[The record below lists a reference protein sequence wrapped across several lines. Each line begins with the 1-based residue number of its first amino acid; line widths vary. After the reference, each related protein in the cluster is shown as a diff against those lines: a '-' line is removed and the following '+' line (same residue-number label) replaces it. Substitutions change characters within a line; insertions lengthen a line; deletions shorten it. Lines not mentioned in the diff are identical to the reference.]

1 VDGRQPGTPKR
12 LEVTLTCGFLL
23 LVSGLSVGVVLPELR
38 DEFSLSATVAAAHVS
53 TFGFG
58 LILMAFAGVALV
70 RRVGRQRMFW
80 CAAAAIAA
88 GVTMLCAGPVWPI
101 TLAGCVIAGLGCA
114 TLVQLM
120 PGLVAD
126 GFAEHRGAAFA
137 RINAWPGLAGVCY
150 ALAVG
155 AVLSFGGSWRW
166 PFFGLM
172 LSTLVALVGL
182 GRTVTLPVA
191 APHDTNLLAA
201 LRRPDVR
208 GPWAGVVLAVML
220 DFPPGQMAILFL
232 RDVGKVSSG
241 TAAMLGAGWG
251 VFLFTGRLL
260 IPRVRAALGEWTV
273 VAIYSLELAGVL
285 VMWVGPGLA
294 VRVVGM
300 AMVALGSAPAYVL
313 AVDRLYDETD
323 GDPAVL
329 GSVAA
334 LASGLAIS
342 IGTLGLG
349 ALTDVFSTRHAILSV
364 AVLAALGITLRW
376 PRRRLLDT
384 VASGSSEVDRLQP
397 SGQQPALRG
406 AP

>member
-1 VDGRQPGTPKR
+1 MDGRQLQATKR
-12 LEVTLTCGFLL
+12 LEVTLTSGFLL

-38 DEFSLSATVAAAHVS
+38 DEFGLSGTVAAAHVS

-70 RRVGRQRMFW
+70 RRFGRQRMFW
-80 CAAAAIAA
+80 CAAGSISV
-88 GVTMLCAGPVWPI
+88 GVTMLCAGPAWPV

-137 RINAWPGLAGVCY
+137 RINAWPGLAGVAY

-172 LSTLVALVGL
+172 LSTLVALVGV
-182 GRTVTLPVA
+182 GRSVSMPA
-191 APHDTNLLAA
+191 ALPHDTNLLAT
-201 LRRPDVR
+201 LRKPGVR

-232 RDVGKVSSG
+232 RDVGKASSG

-251 VFLFTGRLL
+251 VFLFAGRLL
-260 IPRVRAALGEWTV
+260 TPRVRAALGHWTV
-273 VAIYSLELAGVL
+273 VTIYSLELAGVL
-285 VMWVGPGLA
+285 VMWIGPSLT

-300 AMVALGSAPAYVL
+300 AMVALGSSPAYVL

-334 LASGLAIS
+334 LASGLAVS
-342 IGTLGLG
+342 IGTLSLG
-349 ALTDVFSTRHAILSV
+349 ALTDAFSTRHAILLV
-364 AVLAALGITLRW
+364 AVLAAIGIALRW
-376 PRRRLLDT
+376 PRHRAQDEPLSAGGLM
-384 VASGSSEVDRLQP
+384 DRFQP
-397 SGQQPALRG
+397 APEQPALRG